1 MSKSPVSSAILSSVL
16 QSRLKGHFS
25 TEFISS
31 LISSAYE
38 MMQSDISAEDKQL
51 IVEAYMGGLKKVF
64 ISHAVLAVG
73 MFVLTFFIHDYGFGG
88 REKEFASKNKSS
100 DRSTGVTHH

>member
-1 MSKSPVSSAILSSVL
+1 MSGLPVSSAILSSVL

-25 TEFISS
+25 TEFISR

-51 IVEAYMGGLKKVF
+51 IVEAYMDGLKKVF

-88 REKEFASKNKSS
+88 REKEFESNKSS
-100 DRSTGVTHH
+100 DVRAGVIDG